1 MRSRRYWRSRLRR
14 CHHAPQDRLP
24 GVRRWGKEV
33 GGNSGVRIAILT
45 MTAQQVAGADLAI
58 ENPSEADLAF
68 AALQAKFDYT
78 APAARRLSSCRW
90 AAWSKWSIYC
100 NYRTRYYMLGGYA

>member
-1 MRSRRYWRSRLRR
+1 M
-14 CHHAPQDRLP
+14 
-24 GVRRWGKEV
+24 
-33 GGNSGVRIAILT
+33 

-78 APAARRLSSCRW
+78 APAARRLSSGRW
-90 AAWSKWSIYC
+90 VAYVYFTG
-100 NYRTRYYMLGGYA
+100 NYLQHELG